1 MSEDKKDLGDKAE
14 DAFDNAKKK
23 AKDYAEDAKESA
35 KDFTE
40 DAKEAAEDFSENAK
54 RAASDFKEETKRTF
68 DATNPDAGKNVAII
82 AHITIIGW
90 IVALVMNGQNRTEI
104 GSFYIRQVLGI
115 GILGLVVSWIPLIN
129 LIGWILVVVLWV
141 MSLIGAI
148 NGTEK
153 PIFLLGTQFQ
163 EWFKSL

>member
-1 MSEDKKDLGDKAE
+1 MAEDKKDLGDKAE

-23 AKDYAEDAKESA
+23 AKDFAEDAKDAA
-35 KDFTE
+35 KEFAEDAKDAANDFTE
-40 DAKEAAEDFSENAK
+40 ES
-54 RAASDFKEETKRTF
+54 KRTF
-68 DATNPDAGKNVAII
+68 DATNPDSGKNVAII

-90 IVALVMNGQNRTEI
+90 VVALIMNNQNRTEI

-115 GILGLVVSWIPLIN
+115 GLLGLVVSWIPLIN
-129 LIGWILVVVLWV
+129 IIGWIFVVILWI
-141 MSLIGAI
+141 MSLMSAI
-148 NGTEK
+148 NGTQK

>member
-1 MSEDKKDLGDKAE
+1 MAEDKKDLGDKAE

-23 AKDYAEDAKESA
+23 AKDFAEDAKDAA
-35 KDFTE
+35 KEFAE
-40 DAKEAAEDFSENAK
+40 DAKDAANDVT
-54 RAASDFKEETKRTF
+54 EESKRTF
-68 DATNPDAGKNVAII
+68 DATNPDSGKNVAII

-90 IVALVMNGQNRTEI
+90 VVALIMNNQNRTEI

-115 GILGLVVSWIPLIN
+115 GLLGLVVSWIPLIN
-129 LIGWILVVVLWV
+129 IIGWIFVVILWI
-141 MSLIGAI
+141 MSLMSAI
-148 NGTEK
+148 NGTQK